1 MLARQVESVSR
12 VFNFENCFAVDRT
25 GMGSGLALLW
35 RADVNVSITSYSSHH
50 IDALVS
56 SESGLRWRCTGI
68 YGHPELS
75 QKHNTWTLMKRLAS
89 LFSYPWCCFGDFNE
103 IMHMHEKNGG
113 NERNLNRVAEFREA
127 VQSCNLQDMGCKGYP
142 YTWSNKRYG
151 DHLIEERL
159 DRFLC
164 SKDWGINFQESVG
177 TNLVNWSSDH
187 CPIILDFHER
197 SKNSRHA
204 GKSLPRDYYEDMW
217 SSHEGCRSIVQ
228 EEWSRYGARAWE
240 APVQQFQRIAKSS
253 LAQLKLWSKTEFN
266 GRQRKQEKLMQ
277 SLQDAM
283 RGSSKLDDGQEIK
296 RLESQINSMLVDEE
310 IYWKQ
315 RSRADWLREGDKNTN
330 PTPSQIQAA
339 LQGMTVKVTP
349 EMNVQLEK
357 PFTAEDVEEALANM
371 CPTKAPRP
379 DGLPTAFFQKH
390 WKFVRNG
397 MISTCLNVLNEQGNP
412 STLNHTFI
420 ALIPKIANPRKV
432 SDYRPI
438 SLCNVIYRVVA
449 KAIANRMKPILS
461 QIISP
466 MQSVLIPNRLITD
479 NVIIGYEC
487 LNKIRHSKGKKNGLV
502 ALKLDI
508 SKAYDRIEWPFLE
521 QTMLKMGFPSNWVAL
536 IMRCLISTSF
546 SVLINGVLKGMI
558 QPKRGLRQGCP
569 LSPYLFILC
578 AEALSNLLAVAEQ
591 NQLIRGLKFA
601 REVSITHLLFVDDSL
616 VFSRASVAECMHLK
630 EMFDKYA
637 AASGQFFNFQK
648 SSLFFS
654 GKIPE
659 HQRAA
664 IRGWQHKMLSSGGK
678 EVLIKAT
685 AQAIPAYAMSVFKL
699 PRGFCDDIQVL
710 QARYFR
716 NSSFLCAKA
725 GANAS
730 YIWRSIMWGRQ
741 VIMKGMRW
749 RIGNGKKVAIF
760 SDNWLPRPET
770 FRLIFP
776 PSLHVSSVVADLIKA
791 DNQWDEIKL
800 RQHFMD
806 VDTVEILKIPLPAEK
821 EEDEVLWHYDKR
833 GNYSVKSGYQLA
845 LRSKFPD
852 STSCTEASHKY
863 WSSLWT
869 LELPEKLKIFMWRA
883 SNNLLPSA
891 ENLWKRKVVEEPTC
905 KRCNLR
911 VETISHALLECKA
924 ARKIWLQSLFPAP
937 RLEANSQD
945 IFSTLQNMAKE
956 LRKSDLELMVA
967 LCWSAWYARNKCIF
981 DGREINPIISAAKA
995 ESVLSAFQRVRK
1007 PQQAHISISL
1017 KEKQQAWLP
1026 PPQNVFKVNVD
1037 AALNSKNLS
1046 AGVGA
1051 VIRDSNEKIVA
1062 AGVNQNLLQGSA
1074 SLAEAEAV
1082 LWGLQLARKADVSS
1096 LMIKSDCLEVVQL
1109 VNNTMGSRSE
1119 IFWTIL
1125 AIQNQMKNF
1134 QKVVVNHIPRHCN
1147 ACAHYLA
1154 KIALEKISPFMWLGN
1169 IPVDLY
1175 GIIKVL

>member
-1 MLARQVESVSR
+1 MWQLWKKKYRR
-12 VFNFENCFAVDRT
+12 VLNFRP
-25 GMGSGLALLW
+25 
-35 RADVNVSITSYSSHH
+35 ADNHET
-50 IDALVS
+50 LKLELS

-113 NERNLNRVAEFREA
+113 NERNLNRGIWLKERDE
-127 VQSCNLQDMGCKGYP
+127 
-142 YTWSNKRYG
+142 
-151 DHLIEERL
+151 IEEEI
-159 DRFLC
+159 C
-164 SKDWGINFQESVG
+164 NHFQKLF
-177 TNLVNWSSDH
+177 TSS
-187 CPIILDFHER
+187 
-197 SKNSRHA
+197 S
-204 GKSLPRDYYEDMW
+204 
-217 SSHEGCRSIVQ
+217 
-228 EEWSRYGARAWE
+228 
-240 APVQQFQRIAKSS
+240 
-253 LAQLKLWSKTEFN
+253 
-266 GRQRKQEKLMQ
+266 
-277 SLQDAM
+277 
-283 RGSSKLDDGQEIK
+283 
-296 RLESQINSMLVDEE
+296 
-310 IYWKQ
+310 
-315 RSRADWLREGDKNTN
+315 

-664 IRGWQHKMLSSGGK
+664 IRGIFNLNVVSYSYQSNSPSNSGICNESIVKFWWGSKGDKRGIHWRKWEKLSQAKIRGGLGFR
-678 EVLIKAT
+678 EFSCFN
-685 AQAIPAYAMSVFKL
+685 QALVAKQAWRLLQYPNLLVS
-699 PRGFCDDIQVL
+699 RVL